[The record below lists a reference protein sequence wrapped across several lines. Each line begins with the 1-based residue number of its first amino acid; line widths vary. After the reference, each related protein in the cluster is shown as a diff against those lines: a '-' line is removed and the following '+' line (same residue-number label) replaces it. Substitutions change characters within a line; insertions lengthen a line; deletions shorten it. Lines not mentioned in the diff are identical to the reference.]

1 MNEETNETD
10 DAKFMD
16 YKLDQMDDVKDKI
29 KYTINFTLTKKDNN
43 WEMDEITDIDRQKI
57 HGLYS

>member
-1 MNEETNETD
+1 MGKIIQDINGQN
-10 DAKFMD
+10 
-16 YKLDQMDDVKDKI
+16 KI
-29 KYTINFTLTKKDNN
+29 KYTINFTLTKKDDN